1 MTEKMNLQRGE
12 ARIRNS
18 DAHGFEKEEGPAES
32 SSNGHRLERVEVPPN
47 KAKVWHSFETN
58 MMQQLDAVKQDVQQR
73 CGPNSKPVLFV
84 EYLQHLLMLLAPNVR
99 KVTTTL
105 YDSESTAETIKSFF
119 QPLDP
124 KPLMDLKKQNE
135 ALLEGMKFRLSKHA
149 AFQAKTVSDSEK
161 QAKVLYSN
169 TLLQIGGEMA
179 AVTDLTGSSCAGLDG
194 ALKDQTTVHNIR
206 WKKIVSG
213 HNQTCNDG
221 VQRVSEGVQE
231 YQKIKSLINSKRSAW
246 SEDWTHLS
254 EYEQILSETVDQT

>member
-179 AVTDLTGSSCAGLDG
+179 AVTDLTGSSCAF
-194 ALKDQTTVHNIR
+194 QMCVSQCVCHSVCVTVCVSQCVRHCVCVTVCWTR
-206 WKKIVSG
+206 WCPERS
-213 HNQTCNDG
+213 D
-221 VQRVSEGVQE
+221 
-231 YQKIKSLINSKRSAW
+231 NSPQHQVE
-246 SEDWTHLS
+246 ED
-254 EYEQILSETVDQT
+254 